1 MPPRTLQASFVR
13 GEITP
18 RLHGRE
24 DTQLYQ
30 TGLALC
36 ENWIVLPHGG
46 MTRRSGTRF
55 VTAAKF
61 PDKQC
66 RLIPFEYSTEDA
78 YTLEVGDLYMRFY
91 RDFGQIE
98 KDAAP
103 YEIVTPYTEAQLFEL
118 VFTQTENSLWIV
130 HKDHPPKELKREDH
144 DNWTLGD
151 ITFTGKPSEW
161 KAGNY
166 PRRCSFYQQR
176 SIFASPPDQPQTIWM
191 SKTSNEKNFTL
202 GTNADDAFKATIK
215 AGQVN
220 HIQWMIEG
228 RALMMGTSGAT
239 RTLSGSSANEALTVT
254 SVINRRHT
262 TEGSAAI
269 PPIQKGEVALFLSR
283 NRKRL
288 HEFVFSFERDSFI
301 APDQTFLSQHI
312 TGTGIKDMDMV
323 NDPDSI
329 IWMVRDDGQ
338 LIGVTYEKS
347 QEVVAFHRHKLG
359 GSTDDRPWGEVETVA
374 VTYEAK
380 REVLWL
386 SVKRKVNG
394 VVARH
399 IEFMEAVFDDGAD
412 KKDAFFVDCGGTYDG
427 VAAGTING
435 FDHLVGEEV
444 DILHDGKVSPR
455 TTVAGDGTVSL
466 LNNRTGLKI
475 TAGLPYQSV
484 VQPLSPIVAL
494 QNGTGRG
501 KKKRVVSMGVD
512 VMNTGTIEAG
522 DSLSDTQSHIFRD
535 GSTPFGQSPDLYTG
549 YLEIDPENG
558 FDDKAQIYIRAQQP
572 LPATIRSLI
581 TEVQSEG

>member
-24 DTQLYQ
+24 DTDLYQ
-30 TGLALC
+30 QGLALC

-46 MTRRSGTRF
+46 MTRRPGTRF
-55 VTAAKF
+55 VANAKHS
-61 PDKQC
+61 DKQC
-66 RLIPFEYSTEDA
+66 RLISFEYSTTDT
-78 YTLEVGDLYMRFY
+78 YTIEVGDLYMRFY

-98 KDAAP
+98 KDDAP
-103 YEIVTPYTEAQLFEL
+103 YEITTPYKEEELFDL

-130 HKDHPPKELKREDH
+130 HKDHPPKELKRNDH
-144 DNWTLGD
+144 ADWALAD
-151 ITFTGKPSEW
+151 ITFTAKPSEW

-176 SIFASPPDQPQTIWM
+176 SIFASPPDQPQTIWT

-220 HIQWMIEG
+220 HIQWMVEG

-312 TGTGIKDMDMV
+312 TGTGIKDMALAT
-323 NDPDSI
+323 DPDAI

-338 LIGVTYEKS
+338 LVGVTYEKEN
-347 QEVVAFHRHKLG
+347 EVVAYHRHKLG
-359 GSTDDRPWGEVETVA
+359 GSTDDHEWGEVESLT
-374 VTYEAK
+374 VTYDTL
-380 REVLWL
+380 RDVLWM
-386 SVKRKVNG
+386 SVKRKING
-394 VVARH
+394 AVVRH
-399 IEFMEAVFDDGAD
+399 IEYMEAVFEEGA
-412 KKDAFFVDCGGTYDG
+412 KKEDAFFVDCGGTYDG
-427 VAAGTING
+427 VEAGTITG
-435 FDHLVGEEV
+435 FDHLATESI
-444 DILHDGKVSPR
+444 DLLHDGKVSPQ
-455 TTVAGDGTVSL
+455 TTVAGNGSIEL
-466 LNNRTGLKI
+466 PNNRMAKKI
-475 TAGLPYQSV
+475 TAGLPYDSV
-484 VQPLSPIVAL
+484 ILPLSPAVAT

-522 DSLSDTQSHIFRD
+522 DSLADTQSHIFRD

-558 FDDKAQIYIRAQQP
+558 FSDKAQIYIRARQP

-581 TEVQSEG
+581 AEVQSEG

>member
-1 MPPRTLQASFVR
+1 MTQRTLQASFVR

-30 TGLALC
+30 SGLAIC

-46 MTRRSGTRF
+46 LTRRPGTRF
-55 VTAAKF
+55 VASAKHA
-61 PDKQC
+61 DKQC
-66 RLIPFEYSTEDA
+66 RLITFEYSTEDA
-78 YTLEVGDLYMRFY
+78 YTIEVGDLYMRFY
-91 RDFGQIE
+91 RDFGQIQ
-98 KDAAP
+98 KDSAP

-118 VFTQTENSLWIV
+118 VVTQTENSLWIV
-130 HKDHPPKELKREDH
+130 HKDHPPKELKRNDH
-144 DNWTLGD
+144 DDWTLSD
-151 ITFTGKPSEW
+151 IVFTAKPAEW

-176 SIFASPPDQPQTIWM
+176 SIFASPPDQPQTIWT
-191 SKTSNEKNFTL
+191 SKTSDEKNLTL
-202 GTNADDAFKATIK
+202 GTNADDGFKATIK

-220 HIQWMIEG
+220 HIQWMVEG

-269 PPIQKGEVALFLSR
+269 TPIQKGEVALFLSR

-301 APDQTFLSQHI
+301 APDLTFLSQHI
-312 TGTGIKDMDMV
+312 TGKGIKAMDME
-323 NDPDSI
+323 NDPDAI

-338 LIGVTYEKS
+338 LVGVTYEKS

-359 GSTDDRPWGEVETVA
+359 GKTDEHPWGEAETVA

-394 VVARH
+394 AVVRH
-399 IEFMEAVFDDGAD
+399 IEYMEAVFNDDAVKD
-412 KKDAFFVDCGGTYDG
+412 DAFFVDCGGTYSG
-427 VAAGTING
+427 ETAGTITG
-435 FDHLVGEEV
+435 FSHLVGETL
-444 DILHDGKVSPR
+444 DILHDGKVSPQAI
-455 TTVAGDGTVSL
+455 VIADGSVTL
-466 LNNRTGLKI
+466 PNNRKGVKI
-475 TAGLPYQSV
+475 TAGLPYQSL
-484 VQPLSPIVAL
+484 VQPLSPIVAT
-494 QNGTGRG
+494 QSGTGRG

-512 VMNTGTIEAG
+512 VMNTGTLEAG
-522 DSLSDTQSHIFRD
+522 ENPDETQTYIFRD

-549 YLEIDPENG
+549 YLEIDPDNG
-558 FDDKAQIYIRAQQP
+558 FNDKAQIYIRASQP

>member
-1 MPPRTLQASFVR
+1 MTQRTLQASFVR

-30 TGLALC
+30 SGLAIC

-46 MTRRSGTRF
+46 LTRRPGTRF
-55 VTAAKF
+55 VATAKHA
-61 PDKQC
+61 DKQC
-66 RLIPFEYSTEDA
+66 RLITFEYSTEDA
-78 YTLEVGDLYMRFY
+78 YTIEVGDLYMRFY
-91 RDFGQIE
+91 RDFGQIQ
-98 KDAAP
+98 KNDAP

-118 VFTQTENSLWIV
+118 VVTQTENSLWIV
-130 HKDHPPKELKREDH
+130 HKDHPPKELKRNDH
-144 DNWTLGD
+144 DDWVISD
-151 ITFTGKPSEW
+151 IVFTAKPAEW

-176 SIFASPPDQPQTIWM
+176 SIFASPPDQPQTIWT
-191 SKTSNEKNFTL
+191 SKTSDEKNLTL
-202 GTNADDAFKATIK
+202 GTNADDGFKATIK

-220 HIQWMIEG
+220 HIQWMVEG

-239 RTLSGSSANEALTVT
+239 RTLSGASGGEALTVT

-269 PPIQKGEVALFLSR
+269 TPIQKGEVALFLSR

-301 APDQTFLSQHI
+301 APDLTFLSQHI
-312 TGTGIKDMDMV
+312 TGPGIKAMDME
-323 NDPDSI
+323 NDPDAI

-338 LIGVTYEKS
+338 LVGVTYEKS

-359 GSTDDRPWGEVETVA
+359 GKTDEHPWGEAESVA

-394 VVARH
+394 AVVRH
-399 IEFMEAVFDDGAD
+399 IEYMEAVFNDNAV
-412 KKDAFFVDCGGTYDG
+412 KEDAFFVDCGGTYSG
-427 VAAGTING
+427 ELAGTITG
-435 FDHLVGEEV
+435 FSHLVGETL
-444 DILHDGKVSPR
+444 DILHDGKVSPQA
-455 TTVAGDGTVSL
+455 TVLGDGSVTLPNKRKGV
-466 LNNRTGLKI
+466 KI
-475 TAGLPYQSV
+475 TAGLPYASLI
-484 VQPLSPIVAL
+484 QPLSPIVAT

-512 VMNTGTIEAG
+512 VMNTGTLEAG
-522 DSLSDTQSHIFRD
+522 ENPEEAQNYIFRD
-535 GSTPFGQSPDLYTG
+535 GSTPFGQSPELYTG
-549 YLEIDPENG
+549 YLEIDPDNG
-558 FDDKAQIYIRAQQP
+558 FNDKAQIYIRASQP